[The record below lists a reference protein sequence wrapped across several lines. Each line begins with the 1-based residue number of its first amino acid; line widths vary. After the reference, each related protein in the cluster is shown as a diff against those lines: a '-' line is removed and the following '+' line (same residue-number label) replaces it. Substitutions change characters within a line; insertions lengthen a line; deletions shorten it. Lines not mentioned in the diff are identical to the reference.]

1 MSGWH
6 DLHYL
11 CYEVY
16 YLETQSIL
24 TNIAFFFYVKQLDIT
39 YSNLKYVEEKI
50 TKQKKKEKEVVSGKT
65 QAMSNK
71 MYMVIH
77 SIITYNNRN
86 LTIVKLK

>member
-1 MSGWH
+1 MLRGLLFGNTKH
-6 DLHYL
+6 INKH
-11 CYEVY
+11 
-16 YLETQSIL
+16 SI
-24 TNIAFFFYVKQLDIT
+24 FFFYVKQLDIT
-39 YSNLKYVEEKI
+39 YFNLKYVEEKI

-77 SIITYNNRN
+77 SIITYNNGN